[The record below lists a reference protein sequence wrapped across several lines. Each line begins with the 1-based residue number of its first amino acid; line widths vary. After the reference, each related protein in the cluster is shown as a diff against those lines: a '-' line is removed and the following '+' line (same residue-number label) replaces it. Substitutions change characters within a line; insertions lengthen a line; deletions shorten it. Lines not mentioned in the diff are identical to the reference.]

1 MRNVGGV
8 AKGTAMSAHTMR
20 IALVTPRYAPS
31 IGGVET
37 HVTRVAAYLAARGH
51 AVEVLTQAHC
61 RGLAPREELEG
72 VIVRRFPL
80 PLPAQSPLLAFAPG
94 LWAYLARHAAR
105 YDVVHA
111 HHYHALPAL
120 GAALSNCRS
129 FVFTPHYH
137 GAGHTPLRSLL
148 HVPYRRAGARI
159 FTRAHR
165 VICNSEAE
173 ATLVRRDFPGV
184 ARRMTIIYPGVDVAA
199 IRAASPYAT
208 PDKVIL
214 SVGRLETYKNV
225 QLIIA
230 MLRHLDA
237 GYVLRVVG
245 DGPARPALEEVV
257 RRLGL
262 ERRVEFLGRVD
273 DDTVRRWLRTARA
286 YVSMS
291 AHEAFGLAL
300 VEALAA
306 GAPALAADIPAY
318 HEITRGMPDGAV
330 ALAPLTSTP
339 ATLACAFR
347 ALIANPSPV
356 VSAYH
361 IASWDDVAAR
371 TEAVYEM
378 LAWG

>member
-1 MRNVGGV
+1 
-8 AKGTAMSAHTMR
+8 MR

-61 RGLAPREELEG
+61 RELASREEIEG
-72 VIVRRFPL
+72 VTVRRFPL
-80 PLPAQSPLLAFAPG
+80 PFPAQSPLLAFAPG

-120 GAALSNCRS
+120 GAALSDCRS
-129 FVFTPHYH
+129 LVFTPHYH

-148 HVPYRRAGARI
+148 HIPYRRAGARV
-159 FTRAHR
+159 FARVHR

-173 ATLVRRDFPGV
+173 AALVRRDFPGV
-184 ARRMTIIYPGVDVAA
+184 ARRLRVIYPGVDVAA
-199 IRAASPYAT
+199 IRAAVPYVMT
-208 PDKVIL
+208 DKVIL

-225 QLIIA
+225 HLVIA
-230 MLRHLDA
+230 MLRHLDN

-245 DGPARPALEEVV
+245 DGPARPALQDVA

-262 ERRVEFLGRVD
+262 ERRVTFLGRVD
-273 DDTVRRWLRTARA
+273 DDATRRWLRTARA

-306 GAPALAADIPAY
+306 GAPTLTADIPAY
-318 HEITRGMPDGAV
+318 REIARGMPDGAV
-330 ALAPLTSTP
+330 ALAPLGSTP
-339 ATLACAFR
+339 AELAGALR
-347 ALIANPSPV
+347 ALVAHASPIV
-356 VSAYH
+356 PAH
-361 IASWDDVAAR
+361 AIASWDDVAAR
-371 TEAVYEM
+371 TEAVYDT
-378 LAWG
+378 LRWGRV